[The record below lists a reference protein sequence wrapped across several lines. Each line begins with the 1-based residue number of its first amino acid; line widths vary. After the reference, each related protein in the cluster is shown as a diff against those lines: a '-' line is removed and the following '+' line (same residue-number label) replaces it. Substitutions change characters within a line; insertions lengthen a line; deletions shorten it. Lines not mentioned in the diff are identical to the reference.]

1 MKPEQGKSQA
11 IELSRHDNYRLIK
24 QAYSGTVELSARAI
38 EVKFEEQVNK
48 WRRKV
53 SVTEDT

>member
-1 MKPEQGKSQA
+1 VKPEQGKSQA

-38 EVKFEEQVNK
+38 EVKFEEELISEEE
-48 WRRKV
+48 R
-53 SVTEDT
+53 